1 MSTRFD
7 ASESRLTWKSRCVRV
22 PLTIGVIG
30 SLLLAA
36 CSSSDQQ
43 NSDPTSPGQ
52 TTQQSEQQVQN
63 PTHVLQNVNL
73 KLASNGN
80 VSAIDTNNIYVN
92 EQEHKS
98 SSKTIN
104 FKVKDVINDVPV
116 RVSTQ
121 YQSSKGTGT
130 NLKDLNGYSGE
141 LTIKVTVENLTLK
154 SQEVSY
160 DAGGTKRTNQALV
173 GVPFTVAGSVS
184 LDNVKSN
191 QIITSGDKTDDSAT
205 NGVISTTGDGK
216 ANVQWGAIL
225 APPTSGA
232 STSFTLKV
240 NAQDFKAPD
249 FDIAVQPGFASD
261 LSGESVLNNSF
272 NKNDA
277 NQVAMLQRTIDLVN
291 NVDSTITSASS
302 QVNELRSSL
311 DNTSDTLGQDA
322 AKNLQA
328 NSESLTKRMAELD
341 GQIQSLKDDLAKT
354 ADGNKNQLISQL
366 ESTVNTM
373 DTLLGDTS
381 QVPNVSVS
389 HQNGSCTVDRG
400 AAGGGSSVYGNLVQ
414 LSQIL
419 NNYADASGD
428 CQHAL
433 TDSLRQTIGPD
444 NPSPEVCRDGSS
456 VTCSLYGASVTSQ
469 ASLIGLVA
477 NGEKLVNELQPEY
490 LKGAN
495 KNYRALRGEVD
506 NLTKYLQS
514 DEGKKA
520 IRDHQQNGDVTE
532 SLKSSRRSVDELKKT
547 SDELTKALNSLHSK
561 AVAARNDVSGNSNSI
576 DQQNEDIANELCK
589 LSVENGGKLSQEEVD
604 RLRSYLTST
613 PCGETPRTPQRDQN
627 NQNQGDQNTP
637 NNNQNGN
644 NGNQNDQNQG
654 HQDNNQN
661 TPNNNQNGQ
670 NDQNGQGGAQVTPQN
685 DPTENG
691 QNGQNGQNDQN
702 GQNQNTPNNNQNGNN
717 ANQGGTPVVPA
728 AHRFA
733 ADKLQAPEGYGQAMD
748 ERLNNQARAWD
759 EVIKETD
766 LQNPTTPLA
775 QNAKGFSD
783 QVNSLDSALSSVEK
797 AYAGEG
803 DDQNRDRD
811 DRQND
816 PNSLDEKLK
825 SLTSASD
832 ELGKNLDE
840 LSSQH
845 SELSEAL
852 KNAFKDSADETSK
865 NINNLISQE
874 IRQVSAQG
882 SAGADSIQNSFT
894 SSIYGLAEASNVI
907 VRDAGNS
914 LEAQRRDIAGKV
926 ENLKASLDG
935 VTQSSLEQLDA
946 RTGNASRD
954 LAGASVLLADDLNK
968 VILDLGDSRVDG
980 SGLLGALKTN
990 AAKAGAADF
999 QLALASQN
1007 AQGYTS
1013 VRAEDIAAV
1022 QLRQAQ
1028 FKASLEKL
1036 KSLPSFHLPD
1046 GGKAEV
1052 KVVYTFHIGDM

>member
-428 CQHAL
+428 CQRAL
-433 TDSLRQTIGPD
+433 ADSLRQTIGPD

-661 TPNNNQNGQ
+661 TPNNNQKGQ

-691 QNGQNGQNDQN
+691 QNGQNDQN

-717 ANQGGTPVVPA
+717 GNQGGTPVVPA

>member
-302 QVNELRSSL
+302 QVSELRSSL

-433 TDSLRQTIGPD
+433 ADSLRQTIGPD

-644 NGNQNDQNQG
+644 NGNQNNQNQG
-654 HQDNNQN
+654 NQDNNQN

-685 DPTENG
+685 DPTE
-691 QNGQNGQNDQN
+691 NGQNGQNDQN

>member
-428 CQHAL
+428 CQHTLA
-433 TDSLRQTIGPD
+433 DSLRQTIGPD

-685 DPTENG
+685 DPTE
-691 QNGQNGQNDQN
+691 NGQNGQNDQN

>member
-685 DPTENG
+685 DPTES
-691 QNGQNGQNDQN
+691 GQNDQN

>member
-63 PTHVLQNVNL
+63 PAHVLQNVNL

-205 NGVISTTGDGK
+205 DGVISTTGDGK

-433 TDSLRQTIGPD
+433 ADSLRQTIGPD
-444 NPSPEVCRDGSS
+444 NPSPEVCRDRSS

-685 DPTENG
+685 DPTE
-691 QNGQNGQNDQN
+691 NGQNGQNDQN

>member
-433 TDSLRQTIGPD
+433 ADSLRQTIGPD

-495 KNYRALRGEVD
+495 KNYRALRGEID

-661 TPNNNQNGQ
+661 TPNNNQKGQ

-685 DPTENG
+685 DPTE
-691 QNGQNGQNDQN
+691 NGQNGQNDQN

>member
-366 ESTVNTM
+366 ENTVNTM

-495 KNYRALRGEVD
+495 KNYRALRGEID

-627 NQNQGDQNTP
+627 NQDQGDQNTP

-644 NGNQNDQNQG
+644 NGNQNNQNQG
-654 HQDNNQN
+654 NQDNNQN

-685 DPTENG
+685 DPTE
-691 QNGQNGQNDQN
+691 NGQNGQNDQN

>member
-433 TDSLRQTIGPD
+433 ADSLRQTIGPD

-691 QNGQNGQNDQN
+691 QNGQNDQN

-845 SELSEAL
+845 AELSEAL

>member
-433 TDSLRQTIGPD
+433 ADSLRQTIGPD

-547 SDELTKALNSLHSK
+547 SDELTKAFNSLHSK

-691 QNGQNGQNDQN
+691 QNGQNDQN

-825 SLTSASD
+825 ALTSASD

>member
-1 MSTRFD
+1 M
-7 ASESRLTWKSRCVRV
+7 
-22 PLTIGVIG
+22 
-30 SLLLAA
+30 
-36 CSSSDQQ
+36 
-43 NSDPTSPGQ
+43 
-52 TTQQSEQQVQN
+52 
-63 PTHVLQNVNL
+63 NL

-433 TDSLRQTIGPD
+433 ADSLRQTIGPD

-477 NGEKLVNELQPEY
+477 NGEKLVNDLQPEY

-520 IRDHQQNGDVTE
+520 IRDHQQNGDITE

-644 NGNQNDQNQG
+644 NGNQNNQNQG
-654 HQDNNQN
+654 NQDNNQN

-685 DPTENG
+685 DPTE
-691 QNGQNGQNDQN
+691 NGQNDQN

>member
-322 AKNLQA
+322 AKNLH
-328 NSESLTKRMAELD
+328 
-341 GQIQSLKDDLAKT
+341 
-354 ADGNKNQLISQL
+354 GNKNQLISQL

-661 TPNNNQNGQ
+661 TPNNNQKGQ

-685 DPTENG
+685 DPTE
-691 QNGQNGQNDQN
+691 NGQNGQNDQN

>member
-428 CQHAL
+428 CQRAL
-433 TDSLRQTIGPD
+433 ADSLRQTIGPD

-520 IRDHQQNGDVTE
+520 IRDHQQNGDITE

-644 NGNQNDQNQG
+644 NGNQNNQNQG
-654 HQDNNQN
+654 NQDNNQN

-685 DPTENG
+685 DPTE
-691 QNGQNGQNDQN
+691 NGQNGQNDQN

-733 ADKLQAPEGYGQAMD
+733 AEKLQAPEGYGQAMD

>member
-428 CQHAL
+428 CQRAL
-433 TDSLRQTIGPD
+433 ADSLRQTIGPD

-520 IRDHQQNGDVTE
+520 IRDHQQNGDITE

-644 NGNQNDQNQG
+644 NGNQNNQNQG
-654 HQDNNQN
+654 NQDNNQN

-685 DPTENG
+685 DPTE
-691 QNGQNGQNDQN
+691 NGQNGQNDQN

-954 LAGASVLLADDLNK
+954 LAGASVLLTDDLNK

>member
-477 NGEKLVNELQPEY
+477 NGEKLVNALQPEY

-685 DPTENG
+685 DPTE
-691 QNGQNGQNDQN
+691 NGQNGQNDQN

>member
-433 TDSLRQTIGPD
+433 ADSLRQTIGPD

-691 QNGQNGQNDQN
+691 QNGQNDQN

-775 QNAKGFSD
+775 QSAKGFSD

>member
-1 MSTRFD
+1 M
-7 ASESRLTWKSRCVRV
+7 
-22 PLTIGVIG
+22 
-30 SLLLAA
+30 
-36 CSSSDQQ
+36 
-43 NSDPTSPGQ
+43 
-52 TTQQSEQQVQN
+52 
-63 PTHVLQNVNL
+63 
-73 KLASNGN
+73 
-80 VSAIDTNNIYVN
+80 
-92 EQEHKS
+92 
-98 SSKTIN
+98 
-104 FKVKDVINDVPV
+104 
-116 RVSTQ
+116 
-121 YQSSKGTGT
+121 
-130 NLKDLNGYSGE
+130 
-141 LTIKVTVENLTLK
+141 
-154 SQEVSY
+154 
-160 DAGGTKRTNQALV
+160 
-173 GVPFTVAGSVS
+173 AGSVS

-428 CQHAL
+428 CQRAL
-433 TDSLRQTIGPD
+433 ADSLRQTIGPD

-685 DPTENG
+685 DPTE
-691 QNGQNGQNDQN
+691 NGQNGQNDQN

>member
-532 SLKSSRRSVDELKKT
+532 SLKSSRRSVDELKNT

-644 NGNQNDQNQG
+644 NGNQNNQNQG
-654 HQDNNQN
+654 NQDNNQN

-685 DPTENG
+685 DPTE
-691 QNGQNGQNDQN
+691 NGQNDQN

-845 SELSEAL
+845 AELSEAL

>member
-520 IRDHQQNGDVTE
+520 IRDHQQNGDITE

-654 HQDNNQN
+654 NQDNNQN

-685 DPTENG
+685 DPTE
-691 QNGQNGQNDQN
+691 NGQNGQNDQN

>member
-1 MSTRFD
+1 MI
-7 ASESRLTWKSRCVRV
+7 LH
-22 PLTIGVIG
+22 
-30 SLLLAA
+30 
-36 CSSSDQQ
+36 
-43 NSDPTSPGQ
+43 SDPTSPGQ

-661 TPNNNQNGQ
+661 TPNNNQKGQ

-685 DPTENG
+685 DPTE
-691 QNGQNGQNDQN
+691 NGQNGQNDQN

>member
-322 AKNLQA
+322 AKNLQV

-433 TDSLRQTIGPD
+433 ADSLRQTIGPD

-477 NGEKLVNELQPEY
+477 NGEKLVNDLQPEY

-495 KNYRALRGEVD
+495 KNYRALRGEID

-644 NGNQNDQNQG
+644 NGNQNNQNQG
-654 HQDNNQN
+654 NQDNNQN

-685 DPTENG
+685 DPTE
-691 QNGQNGQNDQN
+691 NGQNDQN

>member
-328 NSESLTKRMAELD
+328 NSESLTKRMADLD

-433 TDSLRQTIGPD
+433 ADSLRQTIGPD

-685 DPTENG
+685 DPTE
-691 QNGQNGQNDQN
+691 NGQNGQNDQN

>member
-1 MSTRFD
+1 MSTCFD

-433 TDSLRQTIGPD
+433 ADSLRQTIGPD

-685 DPTENG
+685 DPTE
-691 QNGQNGQNDQN
+691 NGQNGQNDQN

>member
-661 TPNNNQNGQ
+661 TPNNNQKGQ

-685 DPTENG
+685 DPTE
-691 QNGQNGQNDQN
+691 NGQNGQNDQN

-816 PNSLDEKLK
+816 PNSLYEKLK

>member
-691 QNGQNGQNDQN
+691 QNGQNGQN
-702 GQNQNTPNNNQNGNN
+702 QNTPNNNQNGNN

>member
-433 TDSLRQTIGPD
+433 ADSLRQTIGPD

-670 NDQNGQGGAQVTPQN
+670 NDQNDQGGAQVTPQN
-685 DPTENG
+685 DPTE
-691 QNGQNGQNDQN
+691 NGQNGQNDQN

>member
-433 TDSLRQTIGPD
+433 ADSLRQTIGPD

-644 NGNQNDQNQG
+644 NGNQNNQNQG
-654 HQDNNQN
+654 NQDNNQN

-685 DPTENG
+685 DPTE
-691 QNGQNGQNDQN
+691 NGQNDQN

-935 VTQSSLEQLDA
+935 VTQSSLEQLDT

>member
-104 FKVKDVINDVPV
+104 FEVKDVINDVPV

-469 ASLIGLVA
+469 ASLIGLVS

-685 DPTENG
+685 DPTE
-691 QNGQNGQNDQN
+691 NGQNGQNDQN

>member
-1 MSTRFD
+1 
-7 ASESRLTWKSRCVRV
+7 
-22 PLTIGVIG
+22 
-30 SLLLAA
+30 
-36 CSSSDQQ
+36 
-43 NSDPTSPGQ
+43 
-52 TTQQSEQQVQN
+52 
-63 PTHVLQNVNL
+63 
-73 KLASNGN
+73 
-80 VSAIDTNNIYVN
+80 
-92 EQEHKS
+92 
-98 SSKTIN
+98 
-104 FKVKDVINDVPV
+104 
-116 RVSTQ
+116 
-121 YQSSKGTGT
+121 
-130 NLKDLNGYSGE
+130 
-141 LTIKVTVENLTLK
+141 
-154 SQEVSY
+154 
-160 DAGGTKRTNQALV
+160 
-173 GVPFTVAGSVS
+173 
-184 LDNVKSN
+184 
-191 QIITSGDKTDDSAT
+191 
-205 NGVISTTGDGK
+205 
-216 ANVQWGAIL
+216 
-225 APPTSGA
+225 
-232 STSFTLKV
+232 
-240 NAQDFKAPD
+240 
-249 FDIAVQPGFASD
+249 
-261 LSGESVLNNSF
+261 
-272 NKNDA
+272 
-277 NQVAMLQRTIDLVN
+277 
-291 NVDSTITSASS
+291 
-302 QVNELRSSL
+302 
-311 DNTSDTLGQDA
+311 
-322 AKNLQA
+322 
-328 NSESLTKRMAELD
+328 MAELD

-661 TPNNNQNGQ
+661 TPNNNQKGQ

-685 DPTENG
+685 DPTE
-691 QNGQNGQNDQN
+691 NGQNGQNDQN

>member
-433 TDSLRQTIGPD
+433 ADSLRQTIGPD

-495 KNYRALRGEVD
+495 KNYRALRGEID

-691 QNGQNGQNDQN
+691 QNDQN

-728 AHRFA
+728 ARRFA

>member
-428 CQHAL
+428 CQRAL
-433 TDSLRQTIGPD
+433 ADSLRQTIGPD

-495 KNYRALRGEVD
+495 KNYRALRGEID

-576 DQQNEDIANELCK
+576 DQQNEDVANELCK

-691 QNGQNGQNDQN
+691 QNDQN

-717 ANQGGTPVVPA
+717 ANQGATPVVPA

>member
-433 TDSLRQTIGPD
+433 ADSLRQTIGPD

-691 QNGQNGQNDQN
+691 QNDQN

-946 RTGNASRD
+946 RTGSASRD

>member
-433 TDSLRQTIGPD
+433 ADSLRQTIGPD

-477 NGEKLVNELQPEY
+477 NGEKLVNDLQPEY

-627 NQNQGDQNTP
+627 NQNQGD
-637 NNNQNGN
+637 
-644 NGNQNDQNQG
+644 
-654 HQDNNQN
+654 
-661 TPNNNQNGQ
+661 
-670 NDQNGQGGAQVTPQN
+670 
-685 DPTENG
+685 
-691 QNGQNGQNDQN
+691 
-702 GQNQNTPNNNQNGNN
+702 QNTPNNNQNGNN

>member
-433 TDSLRQTIGPD
+433 ADSLRQTIGPD

-520 IRDHQQNGDVTE
+520 IRDHQQNGDITE

-691 QNGQNGQNDQN
+691 QNGQNDQN

-717 ANQGGTPVVPA
+717 GNQGGTPVVPA

>member
-428 CQHAL
+428 CQRAL
-433 TDSLRQTIGPD
+433 ADSLRQTIGPD

-456 VTCSLYGASVTSQ
+456 VTCSLYDASVTSQ

-691 QNGQNGQNDQN
+691 QNGQNDQN

-825 SLTSASD
+825 ALTSASD

>member
-469 ASLIGLVA
+469 ASLIGLVS

-654 HQDNNQN
+654 NQDNNQN

-685 DPTENG
+685 DPTE
-691 QNGQNGQNDQN
+691 NGQNDQN

>member
-428 CQHAL
+428 CQRAL
-433 TDSLRQTIGPD
+433 ADSLRQTIGPD

-627 NQNQGDQNTP
+627 NQNQGD
-637 NNNQNGN
+637 
-644 NGNQNDQNQG
+644 
-654 HQDNNQN
+654 
-661 TPNNNQNGQ
+661 
-670 NDQNGQGGAQVTPQN
+670 
-685 DPTENG
+685 
-691 QNGQNGQNDQN
+691 
-702 GQNQNTPNNNQNGNN
+702 QNTPNNNQNGNN

>member
-433 TDSLRQTIGPD
+433 ADSLRQTIGPD

-520 IRDHQQNGDVTE
+520 IRDHQQNGDITE

-627 NQNQGDQNTP
+627 NQNQGNQNTP

-685 DPTENG
+685 DPTE
-691 QNGQNGQNDQN
+691 NGQNGQNDQN

-825 SLTSASD
+825 VLTSASD

>member
-433 TDSLRQTIGPD
+433 ADSLRQTIGPD

-644 NGNQNDQNQG
+644 N
-654 HQDNNQN
+654 
-661 TPNNNQNGQ
+661 
-670 NDQNGQGGAQVTPQN
+670 
-685 DPTENG
+685 
-691 QNGQNGQNDQN
+691 
-702 GQNQNTPNNNQNGNN
+702 

-748 ERLNNQARAWD
+748 ERLDNQARAWD

>member
-433 TDSLRQTIGPD
+433 ADSLRQTIGPD

-644 NGNQNDQNQG
+644 NGNQNNQNQG
-654 HQDNNQN
+654 NQDNNQN

-691 QNGQNGQNDQN
+691 QNGQNDQND
-702 GQNQNTPNNNQNGNN
+702 QNQNTPNNNQNGNN

-825 SLTSASD
+825 ALTSASD

>member
-428 CQHAL
+428 CQRAL
-433 TDSLRQTIGPD
+433 ADSLRQTIGPD

-691 QNGQNGQNDQN
+691 QNGQNDQN

-946 RTGNASRD
+946 RTGSASRD